1 MLKDRRYF
9 VSYEEI
15 EMSFEKFQEFYRDI
29 RHKKE
34 LNITSS
40 HLFNLNDRIM
50 IFFVEHDGEKDKLI
64 NKSILSCYGMM
75 QEKQV
80 YRSIII
86 LPSKL
91 NSRASKYLQSLHDV
105 INGLI
110 VIETFE
116 ESELIVN
123 ITEHI
128 LVPIHQLLT
137 NEEKNDVLRR
147 YKVKEAQL
155 PRIQIKDPV
164 AKYLG
169 LVRGDVVRIIRQS
182 ETAGRYV
189 TYRSCI

>member
-1 MLKDRRYF
+1 
-9 VSYEEI
+9 
-15 EMSFEKFQEFYRDI
+15 
-29 RHKKE
+29 
-34 LNITSS
+34 
-40 HLFNLNDRIM
+40 M

-91 NSRASKYLQSLHDV
+91 NSRASKHLQSLHDV
-105 INGLI
+105 ANGLM

-128 LVPIHQLLT
+128 LVPTHQLLT
-137 NEEKNDVLRR
+137 NEEKNNVLRR

-155 PRIQIKDPV
+155 PRIQTKDPV
-164 AKYLG
+164 ARYLG

>member
-1 MLKDRRYF
+1 MG
-9 VSYEEI
+9 EI
-15 EMSFEKFQEFYRDI
+15 EMTFERFQERYRDLQ
-29 RHKKE
+29 HE
-34 LNITSS
+34 
-40 HLFNLNDRIM
+40 
-50 IFFVEHDGEKDKLI
+50 KLI
-64 NKSILSCYGMM
+64 NKSILSYYVMM

-80 YRSIII
+80 NRSIII

-105 INGLI
+105 ANGSM

-116 ESELIVN
+116 ESELIIN

-128 LVPIHQLLT
+128 LVPKHQLLT
-137 NEEKNDVLRR
+137 NEEKNHILRR

-164 AKYLG
+164 ARYLG
-169 LVRGDVVRIIRQS
+169 LVRGDVVRIVRPS

-189 TYRSCI
+189 TYRSCV